1 MCAKTQNN
9 GSERTSKRIWIISEL
24 YYPEETST
32 GYLLTQIAE
41 GLARQFS
48 VNVLCSQPT
57 YGARGQRALWNEIKN
72 DVNIYRCWG
81 TTFNKDILPLRI
93 INMVT
98 ITLSIMINALRR
110 IGPKDFVLVVTNP
123 PLLPFAISA
132 ASFFRRFKSI
142 LVVHDVYPEA
152 LMVVNGTQPGTLFN
166 RLVAYLTRILYRHM
180 KRIVVLGRD
189 MALLVRGKLP
199 AEYQS
204 IVIIPNWADIDLIF
218 PGSRCDN
225 LLLTEINL
233 MNKFVIQYA
242 GNMGRTHGIE
252 YLARCAEKLKG
263 DSDTHFLFIGS
274 GVKKKWL
281 KHAVNARGLSNI
293 TILDK
298 RPRSDQLNFLN
309 ACDVAVISFMP
320 NMAGV
325 SVPSRMYNVM
335 AAGKPMIAVTDPD
348 SELALVVR
356 EEDIGWVVSPGDIDG
371 LRMAILEAK
380 ADPNLLVQMGKRA
393 RQAAETKYSFE
404 RANKAYT
411 EMLTFITEKT

>member
-1 MCAKTQNN
+1 MRAKTQNN
-9 GSERTSKRIWIISEL
+9 GSEKTSKRIWVISEL

-57 YGARGQRALWNEIKN
+57 YGARGQYALWNEIQN
-72 DVNIYRCWG
+72 GVNIYRCWG

-98 ITLSIMINALRR
+98 ITLSILINALRR
-110 IGPKDFVLVVTNP
+110 IGPKDCVLVVTNP

-142 LVVHDVYPEA
+142 LIVHDVYPEA
-152 LMVVNGTQPGTLFN
+152 LIAANGTQPGTLFN
-166 RLVAYLTRILYRHM
+166 RLIAYLTRILYSQM

-199 AEYQS
+199 VEYQS
-204 IVIIPNWADIDLIF
+204 IVIIPNWADIDLIG
-218 PGSRCDN
+218 PVSRCDN

-252 YLARCAEKLKG
+252 YLVFCAERLKS

-274 GVKKKWL
+274 GAKKNWL

-293 TILDK
+293 TILDN
-298 RPRSDQLNFLN
+298 RPRSDQPNFLN
-309 ACDVAVISFMP
+309 ACDVAVISFMS

-335 AAGKPMIAVTDPD
+335 AAGKPIIAVTDPD

-356 EEDIGWVVSPGDIDG
+356 EEDIGWVVSPSDIDG

-380 ADPNLLVQMGKRA
+380 ANPNLLVQMGKRA

-404 RANKAYT
+404 RVNKAYT
-411 EMLTFITEKT
+411 EMLTLITEKT